1 MLSKSGAEGGVVIVR
16 EMLPVTMV
24 SSMNK
29 IKNHSLEMYISV
41 HCTVQNDVF

>member
-16 EMLPVTMV
+16 EMFPVTRV

-29 IKNHSLEMYISV
+29 IKNHSVEMYKSV
-41 HCTVQNDVF
+41 HCTVQNDGF